1 MRFTWCPLIV
11 IIAFGALTFIRVG
24 DVRAA
29 QLAAVNDAANFKAAD
44 GKPWAVNN
52 AWYGAS
58 CFDTHGHLWCEGTKA
73 GLECRD
79 SP

>member
-29 QLAAVNDAANFKAAD
+29 QL
-44 GKPWAVNN
+44 AVNN